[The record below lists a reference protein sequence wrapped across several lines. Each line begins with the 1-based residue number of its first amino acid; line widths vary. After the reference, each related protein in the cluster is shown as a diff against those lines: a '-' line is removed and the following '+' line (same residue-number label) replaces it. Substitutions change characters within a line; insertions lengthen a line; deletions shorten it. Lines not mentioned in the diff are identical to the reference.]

1 MHTQKVAVTIPKDLV
16 ALIDEISKNEGLS
29 RSKYIS
35 SVLREKLES
44 EKNRYIKE
52 KYNQVFSNQSIR
64 EEQLAYTHWLEGL
77 GIDEGQEW

>member
-52 KYNQVFSNQSIR
+52 KYNQVFSDQSIQ

-77 GIDEGQEW
+77 EINEGQEW

>member
-44 EKNRYIKE
+44 EKNRYIKDRFFAD
-52 KYNQVFSNQSIR
+52 KRLGTKGNDRQSF
-64 EEQLAYTHWLEGL
+64 QSQNA
-77 GIDEGQEW
+77 

>member
-16 ALIDEISKNEGLS
+16 ALIDEIRKSDGLS

-35 SVLREKLES
+35 EVLREKLES
-44 EKNRYIKE
+44 EKNRFIQE
-52 KYNQVFSNQSIR
+52 KYNQVFSDQSIR